1 MSTTRESLADAL
13 RQLATAVNTQT
24 ELTRLLISAMPARV
38 EAEWAGKSTRTI
50 HRQRAK
56 RKATR

>member
-1 MSTTRESLADAL
+1 MSTTRESLAAAL

-24 ELTRLLISAMPARV
+24 ELTRLLIAAMPARV
-38 EAEWAGKSTRTI
+38 EAEITGRSVRTI

-56 RKATR
+56 RALSK